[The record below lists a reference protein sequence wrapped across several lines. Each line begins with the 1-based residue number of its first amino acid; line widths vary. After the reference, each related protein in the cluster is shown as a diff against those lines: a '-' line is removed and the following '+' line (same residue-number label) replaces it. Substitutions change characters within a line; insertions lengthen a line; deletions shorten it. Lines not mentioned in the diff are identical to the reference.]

1 MDFALTWILCVLG
14 LKLCPHN
21 ARHVKKSEPSD
32 RTGPHYQVVSELFD
46 CFITISFSLTF
57 ILVNTEM
64 LLLTFFRVK
73 DKGGNLD
80 WRSQTSFMT
89 KIHVFFVC
97 RNMKVRPNLMPVTI
111 PTIIFGKEQ
120 ISRMICGQILAPRP
134 KAQSN

>member
-1 MDFALTWILCVLG
+1 MCFG
-14 LKLCPHN
+14 LKTLPPECKTCQK
-21 ARHVKKSEPSD
+21 V
-32 RTGPHYQVVSELFD
+32 RTIRQVWPPLSGCIRIISIYFFG

-73 DKGGNLD
+73 DKFGNLD
-80 WRSQTSFMT
+80 WRSPVSFMS